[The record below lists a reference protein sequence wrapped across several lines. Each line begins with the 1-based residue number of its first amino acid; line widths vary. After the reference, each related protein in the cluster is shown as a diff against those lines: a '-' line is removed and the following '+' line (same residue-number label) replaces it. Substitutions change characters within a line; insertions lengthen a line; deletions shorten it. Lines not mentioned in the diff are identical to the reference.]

1 MPSEPLYPHVPKSR
15 QPQFPHV
22 SKGKVDWAEG
32 KLLFQQLVKRDGV
45 LYQVWERAGYAPSRI
60 KIVRGEIRQYINW
73 IQEAEE
79 DWPIMLSDGFIY
91 YDISPE
97 EKEGRI
103 LDIMTTIRRIG
114 LGRNLVAAAE
124 ERMRQYGVI
133 KVSGSSH
140 PSQQVAR
147 AFWSNMGY
155 TFQDSEMQKT
165 LLWGKDIEKLPQVTI
180 EGGGPVPLQYRHL
193 VGLVSEPL
201 PKDAY

>member
-1 MPSEPLYPHVPKSR
+1 MPKEPLYPHVSKKREPL
-15 QPQFPHV
+15 FPHAP
-22 SKGKVDWAEG
+22 KDKVDWAEG
-32 KLLFQQLVKRDGV
+32 KLFFQQSVKRDGV
-45 LYQVWERAGYAPSRI
+45 LYQVLEIARYTPSRI
-60 KIVRGEIRQYINW
+60 KIVRGEIRPYVNW

-79 DWPIMLSDGFIY
+79 DLPIMLSDGFIY

-97 EKEGRI
+97 EKKGRI

-114 LGRNLVAAAE
+114 LGRNLVALAE

-147 AFWSNMGY
+147 DFWSNMGY

-165 LLWGKDIEKLPQVTI
+165 LL
-180 EGGGPVPLQYRHL
+180 
-193 VGLVSEPL
+193 
-201 PKDAY
+201 

>member
-1 MPSEPLYPHVPKSR
+1 MSKQPLYPHVPKSR

-32 KLLFQQLVKRDGV
+32 KLLFQQSVKRDGV
-45 LYQVWERAGYAPSRI
+45 LYQVWERARYTPSRI
-60 KIVRGEIRQYINW
+60 KIVRGEIRPYINW

-91 YDISPE
+91 YNIYPE

-114 LGRNLVAAAE
+114 LGRNLVAVAE

-165 LLWGKDIEKLPQVTI
+165 LLWGKDIGKLPQVTI
-180 EGGGPVPLQYRHL
+180 EGGGPVPPQYRQL
-193 VGLVSEPL
+193 VNLVSEPL

>member
-1 MPSEPLYPHVPKSR
+1 MSKEPLYPHAPKSR

-32 KLLFQQLVKRDGV
+32 KLLVQQSVKRDGV
-45 LYQVWERAGYAPSRI
+45 LYQVWERASYTLSRI
-60 KIVRGEIRQYINW
+60 KIVRGEIRPYINW

-91 YDISPE
+91 YNIYPE

-114 LGRNLVAAAE
+114 LGRNLVAVAE

>member
-32 KLLFQQLVKRDGV
+32 KLLFQQSVKRDGV
-45 LYQVWERAGYAPSRI
+45 LYQVWERARYTPSRI
-60 KIVRGEIRQYINW
+60 KIVRGEIRPYINW

-91 YDISPE
+91 YSIYPE

-114 LGRNLVAAAE
+114 LGRNLVAVAE

-180 EGGGPVPLQYRHL
+180 EGGGPVPPQYRHL
-193 VGLVSEPL
+193 VSLVSEPL

>member
-1 MPSEPLYPHVPKSR
+1 
-15 QPQFPHV
+15 
-22 SKGKVDWAEG
+22 
-32 KLLFQQLVKRDGV
+32 
-45 LYQVWERAGYAPSRI
+45 
-60 KIVRGEIRQYINW
+60 
-73 IQEAEE
+73 
-79 DWPIMLSDGFIY
+79 MLSDGFIY

-103 LDIMTTIRRIG
+103 LDIMTTIRRKG
-114 LGRNLVAAAE
+114 LGRNLVAVAE

-180 EGGGPVPLQYRHL
+180 EGGGPVPPQYRHL
-193 VGLVSEPL
+193 VSLVSEPL

>member
-1 MPSEPLYPHVPKSR
+1 MPKETLYPHVPKKKE
-15 QPQFPHV
+15 PLFPHV
-22 SKGKVDWAEG
+22 SKGKVDLAEG
-32 KLLFQQLVKRDGV
+32 KLLFQQSVERDGV
-45 LYQVWERAGYAPSRI
+45 LYQVWERARYTPSRI
-60 KIVRGEIRQYINW
+60 KVVRGEIRPYINW

-114 LGRNLVAAAE
+114 LGRNLVAIAE

-147 AFWSNMGY
+147 GFWSNMGY

-165 LLWGKDIEKLPQVTI
+165 LL
-180 EGGGPVPLQYRHL
+180 
-193 VGLVSEPL
+193 
-201 PKDAY
+201 